1 METINNIVNRKACD
15 NMTIYC
21 FNYSEYQKRGN
32 VIMIDKIYQE
42 EFAEKVINS
51 PNIVVV
57 DFFADWCGPCK
68 MLSPVLEKL
77 ASINPDVDFYKV
89 NIDDNPSLADE
100 FEVRSIPNVVIF
112 KNGQAVDRSIGFVS
126 EQQLQ
131 EIISRN
137 R

>member
-1 METINNIVNRKACD
+1 
-15 NMTIYC
+15 
-21 FNYSEYQKRGN
+21 
-32 VIMIDKIYQE
+32 MIDKIYQE

-51 PNIVVV
+51 PNTVVV

-77 ASINPDVDFYKV
+77 DSMNPDVDFYKV
-89 NIDDNPSLADE
+89 NIDENPSLADE

-112 KNGQAVDRSIGFVS
+112 KNGQAADRSIGFVS

-131 EIISRN
+131 EISNRN

>member
-1 METINNIVNRKACD
+1 
-15 NMTIYC
+15 
-21 FNYSEYQKRGN
+21 
-32 VIMIDKIYQE
+32 MIDKIYQE

-51 PNIVVV
+51 PKTVVV

-68 MLSPVLEKL
+68 MLSPVIERLD
-77 ASINPDVDFYKV
+77 AMNPDVDFYKV
-89 NIDDNPSLADE
+89 NIDENPSLADE
-100 FEVRSIPNVVIF
+100 FEVRSIPNGVIF

>member
-1 METINNIVNRKACD
+1 
-15 NMTIYC
+15 
-21 FNYSEYQKRGN
+21 
-32 VIMIDKIYQE
+32 MIDKIYQE

-51 PNIVVV
+51 PNTVVV

-77 ASINPDVDFYKV
+77 DAMNPDVDFYKV
-89 NIDDNPSLADE
+89 NIDENPSLADE

-112 KNGQAVDRSIGFVS
+112 KNGQAADRSIGFVS

-131 EIISRN
+131 EIINRN

>member
-1 METINNIVNRKACD
+1 
-15 NMTIYC
+15 
-21 FNYSEYQKRGN
+21 
-32 VIMIDKIYQE
+32 MIDKIYQE

-51 PNIVVV
+51 PKTVVV
-57 DFFADWCGPCK
+57 DFFADWCTPCK

-77 ASINPDVDFYKV
+77 ASINSDVDFYKV
-89 NIDDNPSLADE
+89 NIDDNPSLAE
-100 FEVRSIPNVVIF
+100 EYEVMSIPNVVIF
-112 KNGQAVDRSIGFVS
+112 KNGQAVDRSIGLVS

>member
-1 METINNIVNRKACD
+1 
-15 NMTIYC
+15 
-21 FNYSEYQKRGN
+21 
-32 VIMIDKIYQE
+32 MIDKIYQE

-51 PNIVVV
+51 PKTVVV

-68 MLSPVLEKL
+68 MLSPVIERLD
-77 ASINPDVDFYKV
+77 AMNPDVDFYKV
-89 NIDDNPSLADE
+89 NIDENPSLADE

>member
-1 METINNIVNRKACD
+1 
-15 NMTIYC
+15 
-21 FNYSEYQKRGN
+21 
-32 VIMIDKIYQE
+32 MIEKIYQE

-51 PNIVVV
+51 PNTVVV

-77 ASINPDVDFYKV
+77 DAMNPDVDFYKV
-89 NIDDNPSLADE
+89 NIDENPSLADE

-112 KNGQAVDRSIGFVS
+112 KNGQAADRSIGFTS

-131 EIISRN
+131 EIINRN

>member
-1 METINNIVNRKACD
+1 
-15 NMTIYC
+15 
-21 FNYSEYQKRGN
+21 
-32 VIMIDKIYQE
+32 MIDKIYQE

-51 PNIVVV
+51 PNTVVVV

-68 MLSPVLEKL
+68 MLSPVIEKL
-77 ASINPDVDFYKV
+77 DVMNPDVDFYKV
-89 NIDDNPSLADE
+89 NIDENPSLAEE
-100 FEVRSIPNVVIF
+100 FEVQSIPNIVIF